1 MDIDLLK
8 TFLEVNKTRH
18 FGRAADHL
26 FLTPAAV
33 SARVRQL
40 EQYLGAEL
48 FIRSRNNIQ
57 LTPEGERLVPHAE
70 TLLLAWS
77 RARQD
82 VVLPSDQHSQL
93 SIAAPYSCW
102 QFGLQGT
109 LGALY
114 GLLPD
119 VALRTEA
126 HPADVLNR
134 MLLERTLDLAL
145 LLEPP
150 VLAGFKA
157 DRIGQVKLVLVSSDP
172 NATLK
177 TAMQDSYV
185 MVDWGVSFELFHA
198 KRYGDACAPVLHTNM
213 GTIALDYLQH
223 QPGAAYLPQ
232 SVLARSG
239 GEGLKVVKGAPAFT
253 RPLYGVYRT
262 ASDRRDT
269 ISRVLTQLRPLDI

>member
-18 FGRAADHL
+18 FGRAADNL
-26 FLTPAAV
+26 YLTPAAV

-70 TLLLAWS
+70 TLLLMWS

-82 VVLPSDQHSQL
+82 VLLQSDQHSQL

-102 QFGLQGT
+102 QFGLQAT

-119 VALRTEA
+119 VALRAEA

-150 VLAGFKA
+150 ALAGFKA
-157 DRIGQVKLVLVSSDP
+157 DRIGQVKLVLLSSDP
-172 NATLK
+172 NPTLK
-177 TAMQDSYV
+177 TALQEGYV

-213 GTIALDYLQH
+213 ATIALDYLQH
-223 QPGAAYLPQ
+223 QRGAAYLPQ
-232 SVLARSG
+232 SVLAWNVG
-239 GEGLKVVKGAPAFT
+239 KGLKEVKGAPAFT

-262 ASDRRDT
+262 ASDRRDV
-269 ISRVLTQLRPLDI
+269 ISRVLTWLRPLNI